1 MQDTIRVQQNKEDN
15 MKLTPIEM
23 LLGALLVITIIT
35 TIVIPFIPNFFLHL
49 V

>member
-1 MQDTIRVQQNKEDN
+1 
-15 MKLTPIEM
+15 MKLTLIEK
-23 LLGALLVITIIT
+23 LLGTLIVITIIT